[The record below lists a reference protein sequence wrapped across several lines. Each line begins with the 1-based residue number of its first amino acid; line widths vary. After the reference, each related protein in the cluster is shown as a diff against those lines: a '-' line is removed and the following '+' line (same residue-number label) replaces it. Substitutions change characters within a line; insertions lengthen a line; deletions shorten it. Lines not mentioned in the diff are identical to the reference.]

1 MDAALCSVVPR
12 ASPHPLP
19 SRARLPSRRVV
30 PSGSG
35 GKARLR
41 APSARGDVV
50 RVAADGGAS
59 PSGRGVGSRADR
71 LFDDPFFDAVDDAL
85 TRPGGPSSAF
95 ADDPFF
101 RAFRDVDASVDRL
114 TRRLEEEATSPSTS
128 TAPRTYR
135 REERTER
142 QLPGGGYS
150 KSYYSESVVT
160 FGAPP
165 PTFSD
170 AARAPLLGANLW
182 FAVAAGAVLGAY
194 VKVARRFADGFE
206 RTRYRAE
213 KKLQLVLMWPILW
226 LANVDGF
233 REEIRRAVAGAGAGA
248 GAGGGRGVGEGAD
261 EGGEGGARDARARAL
276 GDGETNRRT

>member
-1 MDAALCSVVPR
+1 MCSVVPR

-19 SRARLPSRRVV
+19 SLARLPSRRVV

-35 GKARLR
+35 GPTRLP

-114 TRRLEEEATSPSTS
+114 TRHLEEEAASPSTS
-128 TAPRTYR
+128 TAPRAYR
-135 REERTER
+135 REERSER

-150 KSYYSESVVT
+150 TSYYSESVVT

-165 PTFSD
+165 PTFAD
-170 AARAPLLGANLW
+170 AARTPHLGVSLW
-182 FAVAAGAVLGAY
+182 VVVAAGAVLGAY

-206 RTRYRAE
+206 RTRYRTV

-233 REEIRRAVAGAGAGA
+233 REEIRRAVAGAGGER
-248 GAGGGRGVGEGAD
+248 GGERGIGGGAD

-276 GDGETNRRT
+276 GDGESNRRT